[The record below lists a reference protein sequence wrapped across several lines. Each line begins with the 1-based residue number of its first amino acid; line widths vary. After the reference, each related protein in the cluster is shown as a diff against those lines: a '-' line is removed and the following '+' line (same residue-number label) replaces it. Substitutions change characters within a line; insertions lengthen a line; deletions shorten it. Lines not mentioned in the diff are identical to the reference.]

1 LVQVPERRLAM
12 DETVTLKM
20 DGESIRFTEDGK
32 IAVLD
37 AIAVLTSD
45 ECPACIL
52 EKLKQ
57 QNPNLEAFLET
68 FTLGGEPVAVADS
81 QNWEII
87 EILLLRYLIFGTG

>member
-1 LVQVPERRLAM
+1 M
-12 DETVTLKM
+12 DKTVTLEM
-20 DGESIRFTEDGK
+20 DGENIRFTEDGK
-32 IAVLD
+32 IVVID

-57 QNPNLEAFLET
+57 KNPNLEASLET
-68 FTLGGEPVAVADS
+68 FTLEGEPVSVADS

-87 EILLLRYLIFGTG
+87 EMLLLEYLIFGAG